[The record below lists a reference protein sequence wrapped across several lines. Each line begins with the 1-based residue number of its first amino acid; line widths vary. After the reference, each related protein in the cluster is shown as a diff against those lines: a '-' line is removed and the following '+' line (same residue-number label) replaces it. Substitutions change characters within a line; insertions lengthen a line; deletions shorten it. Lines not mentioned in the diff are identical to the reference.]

1 MFGPADQS
9 PTPTTQGF
17 SSFDKKRLEEMINDY
32 DKNML
37 QLVGNL
43 YEAVNKDK
51 LDLTKIGSAVD
62 ALTKYNEKSE
72 YNYLNNLLNPE
83 KCKGVKIPSPIPVPS
98 CSFQLHNCVT
108 LSPNESNGNLGI
120 LFNPF
125 FLVNNTIYPS
135 KHLTQGRTQPDFVFD
150 SNGQKYAYDSDEIL
164 PKGTILY
171 APDMLTSLFEC
182 HSDISGT
189 SANNDNS
196 WNPVNINQSIPPVYD
211 QYRLVS
217 ASVVVKYIGRLDIVS
232 GVIGG
237 AIIFDENPYLG
248 GKSYFISC
256 DGEHDVATNI
266 SNQVGSSN
274 SFVPPG
280 IGKFANF
287 DLAMDSFYHQENMIL
302 EGVRQLYF
310 PIDNSYEEY
319 SKLLNATSIENV
331 SNNFKIEVSTE
342 DLKSGFNFFI
352 YTMGAPSGAC
362 LKLDIYC
369 NYECLPNAAF
379 LNYMPISVSNY
390 GMSNQEKK
398 DAIKV
403 VQEKPIMKADETI
416 IVKSPQSMG
425 WRGYMN
431 DMAKKF
437 KSALPGIGKLVSMGL
452 QYLVPQLKPAITV
465 AGSIISSL
473 NNQIPKQEISKPSTE
488 TSMNIETPK

>member
-1 MFGPADQS
+1 MFGPSDQS
-9 PTPTTQGF
+9 PDYGSGF
-17 SSFDKKRLEEMINDY
+17 VSYDKKRLEEMINEY

-43 YEAVNKDK
+43 YSAVNKEK
-51 LDLTKIGSAVD
+51 LDLTKIGNAVE
-62 ALTKYNEKSE
+62 ALSKYNEKSE

-83 KCKGVKIPSPIPVPS
+83 RCKGVKIPSPIPVPS

-108 LSPNESNGNLGI
+108 LAPDGNSGNLGVV
-120 LFNPF
+120 FNPF
-125 FLVNNTIYPS
+125 FLVNNTWYPG
-135 KHLTQGRTQPDFVFD
+135 KHSYQGIPQPDFVFD
-150 SNGQKYAYDSDEIL
+150 QNGTKYDFDSTDVL
-164 PKGTILY
+164 PKGTRLY
-171 APDMLTSLFEC
+171 APDMLTSLFIC
-182 HSDISGT
+182 NTSITGT
-189 SANNDNS
+189 SANSDGY
-196 WNPVNINQSIPPVYD
+196 WRPININQSIPPVYD

-248 GKSYFISC
+248 GNFYKGTC
-256 DGEHDVATNI
+256 DGTEEVNACVQRMNSTDV
-266 SNQVGSSN
+266 V
-274 SFVPPG
+274 VPPG
-280 IGKFANF
+280 IGKYANF
-287 DLAMDSFYHQENMIL
+287 DLAMDSFYHQENMML
-302 EGVRQLYF
+302 EGIRQLYF

-319 SKLLNATSIENV
+319 SKLLGPSAIENI
-331 SNNFKIEVSTE
+331 SNEFKLEINTD

-416 IVKSPQSMG
+416 VVKSPQSMG
-425 WRGYMN
+425 WKGYMN
-431 DMAKKF
+431 DMAKRF

-452 QYLVPQLKPAITV
+452 EYLVPQLKPAITV

-473 NNQIPKQEISKPSTE
+473 NNQVPKQETPITPTE